1 MRSILGGKI
10 YPNQSSQLLPTP
22 IPETFDIYAFPTQDL
37 SATAESEP
45 DMMKM
50 QTPAKRS
57 GEEAQVMI
65 QTLPSYLQTKSL

>member
-1 MRSILGGKI
+1 MLILKLFPLFII
-10 YPNQSSQLLPTP
+10 YCCYSHQ
-22 IPETFDIYAFPTQDL
+22 QDL
-37 SATAESEP
+37 ATTAESEP

-50 QTPAKRS
+50 HTPAKRS